1 MQLGLHCPYCLLSH
15 TPHPQIMDYSMLL
28 GIHYP
33 KRAAAADPSVAPTG
47 TGGGFERS
55 SATMHDPDGTIRN
68 FAEMD
73 DEKRFKGLFPQLAER
88 IAKLKIKEQ
97 AK

>member
-1 MQLGLHCPYCLLSH
+1 
-15 TPHPQIMDYSMLL
+15 MDYSMLL

-33 KRAAAADPSVAPTG
+33 KRAVLDPSMAPNL
-47 TGGGFERS
+47 TGGLERS
-55 SATMHDPDGTIRN
+55 STTMHDPDGTIRN
-68 FAEMD
+68 FSEMD

-88 IAKLKIKEQ
+88 IAKLKIKEE